1 MAMRAQTVERRLR
14 ASAVTNLQTNGASI
28 SVYTNMFGQIQTT
41 KATEFVV
48 IEHIASSPQ
57 ALSVTAATGQQVAR
71 DFDGFV
77 QIKINTTEYFQYP
90 DGSKT
95 PGIPNIASPYPISV
109 NFQPS
114 FVLYPDVYVLPGQN
128 WDVLFNLD
136 TDDSLD
142 ADEYIYIF
150 VKYTL
155 YDGTDAVLAN
165 TLLEM
170 GITVKP
176 FNIDWLKRQLIEEE
190 NKKKMAVA
198 GYY

>member
-14 ASAVTNLQTNGASI
+14 ANTVTALQTAGASV
-28 SVYTNMFGQIQTT
+28 SVFTNMFGQIQTT

-48 IEHIASSPQ
+48 IEHIACSPQ
-57 ALSVTAATGQQVAR
+57 ALSVTTATGQQVAR
-71 DFDGFV
+71 DYDAYV

-128 WDVLFNLD
+128 WDIIYNLD
-136 TDDSLD
+136 PADDLES
-142 ADEYIYIF
+142 DEYIYVFI
-150 VKYTL
+150 KYTL

-190 NKKKMAVA
+190 NKKKIAA
-198 GYY
+198 Y